1 MVKDPVC
8 GMEIEPQS
16 AATIREHMGQTF
28 YFCSTRCVETFDANP
43 HQYMPQ
49 ETAVAPKPP
58 VKQVIDPVCGM
69 AIDPESAA
77 ATRQRDGE
85 TFYFCSTRCAETF
98 DAGQVVLD
106 NIAQPP
112 VGSATTGVNPD
123 LSGPLHVELPVA
135 GLTCGTC
142 VTTIERGLQAVPGV
156 TKAHVNFSSGQAH
169 VTYDPEQAEVSDLV
183 GAVKKAGYSVGTA
196 EMRVRITPGLHC
208 ASCVGFIE
216 EALTDLPGVLEAS
229 VSPGTN
235 TALISYVPEQVDFAA
250 VKAAVES
257 TGYQAARPV
266 EQEESVDEE
275 TTAHRREYQSL
286 MRKFWFA
293 AAVAIPVMLV
303 AYPELPWLYLPNLFV
318 DEASESLIR
327 LLFILSG
334 IVTLPVMAYSGR
346 QFFTGG
352 WAAFR
357 HHAADMNT
365 LIALGTSA
373 AWVYSTVALIV
384 PSIFPEGT
392 ATPFYDVTAVVTA
405 LVVLGQALEV
415 RAKGQTSQA
424 IRKLLDLQAKTAH
437 VLRDGQEIE
446 IPVEEVLVGDVVVV
460 RPGDK
465 IPVDGEIVDG
475 RSAIDESMV
484 TGESLPAD
492 KQVGDE
498 VIGATVNTTGSFKF
512 RATKVGKDTAL
523 AQIVKMV
530 QDAMGSKAP
539 IARLVDVVSSYFV
552 PAVMIISILTFLVWF
567 NFGPSPA
574 LAFAI
579 VTAVTVL
586 IIACPCAVGMAVP
599 MSLVAGVGKGAEHGV
614 LIRNGEALQT
624 ASQLNVVVL
633 DKTGTITKG
642 KPELTDTVPANGFET
657 AALLCY
663 AASADQLSEHPLA
676 QAIVQGARSQGAA
689 LVEPTEFDAV
699 PGHGVETVVAGH
711 QVLVGNIKLMRRHS
725 IDASAVE
732 ADVQRLQGEGKTAM
746 YVAVDGQAAG
756 TVAVADT
763 IKEDSIQAIQVMR
776 EMGLEVIMLT
786 GDNERTAQAIA
797 RQVGITRIL
806 AEVLPE
812 DKAQEVHMLKKGGH
826 KVGMVGDGIND
837 APALVEADVGFAIG
851 TGTDVAIEAAD
862 ITLMSGSLKGVAYAI
877 EISKATMRNA
887 KQSLFGAFAYNSLG
901 IPVAAG
907 VLYPFFGLLLSPLLA
922 GAAMAASSVTV
933 VSNANRLRFFKAKS
947 FSETGATV

>member
-1 MVKDPVC
+1 MMIKDPVC
-8 GMEIEPQS
+8 GMEVDPET
-16 AATIREHMGQTF
+16 AAARRDHMGQSF
-28 YFCSTRCVETFDANP
+28 YFCSTQCADTFDADP
-43 HQYMPQ
+43 HKYAHQVMSKPVA
-49 ETAVAPKPP
+49 AV
-58 VKQVIDPVCGM
+58 V
-69 AIDPESAA
+69 S
-77 ATRQRDGE
+77 
-85 TFYFCSTRCAETF
+85 
-98 DAGQVVLD
+98 
-106 NIAQPP
+106 
-112 VGSATTGVNPD
+112 SATTGYNPD
-123 LSGPLHVELPVA
+123 LASHVQVKLPIA
-135 GLTCGTC
+135 GLTCSTC
-142 VTTIERGLQAVPGV
+142 VATVENNLQGVPGV
-156 TKAHVNFSSGQAH
+156 SDVHVNFALNKAH
-169 VTYDPEQAEVSDLV
+169 VTYDPTQSDVGQLVS
-183 GAVKKAGYSVGTA
+183 AVKKAGYQVGATD
-196 EMRVRITPGLHC
+196 MRLRLTPDLHC
-208 ASCVGFIE
+208 ASCVGLIE
-216 EALTDLPGVLEAS
+216 DALHCVPGVLAAT
-229 VSPGTN
+229 VNPGTN
-235 TALISYVPEQVDFAA
+235 TVQIKYVPEQAEFAA
-250 VKAAVES
+250 IQAAVES
-257 TGYQAARPV
+257 TGYNVARPV

-275 TTAHRREYQSL
+275 TAAHQREYQNL

-293 AAVAIPVMLV
+293 TAIGIPVMLV

-318 DEASESLIR
+318 GEASESLIWW
-327 LLFILSG
+327 LFVLSAV
-334 IVTLPVMAYSGR
+334 VTLPVMAYSGK
-346 QFFTGG
+346 QFFTGA
-352 WAAFR
+352 WAAFK
-357 HHAADMNT
+357 HHSADMNT

-373 AWVYSTVALIV
+373 AWIYSTVALII
-384 PSIFPEGT
+384 PSLFPEGT

-424 IRKLLDLQAKTAH
+424 IRKLLDLQAKTAR
-437 VLRDGQEIE
+437 VLRDGQEVE

-484 TGESLPAD
+484 TGESLPVD
-492 KQVGDE
+492 KQIGDE

-530 QDAMGSKAP
+530 QNAMGSKAP

-552 PAVMIISILTFLVWF
+552 PAVMIIAIFTFLVWY
-567 NFGPSPA
+567 NFGPSLSGVEGRA
-574 LAFAI
+574 LAFAV

-642 KPELTDTVPANGFET
+642 KPELTDTIPANGFE
-657 AALLCY
+657 AADLLHY
-663 AASADQLSEHPLA
+663 AASADLLSEHPLA
-676 QAIVQGARSQGAA
+676 QAIVEGARSQGVA
-689 LVEPTEFDAV
+689 LVEPTEFDAI
-699 PGHGVETVVAGH
+699 PGHGVETAVEGH
-711 QVLVGNIKLMRRHS
+711 QIFVGNVKLMHLHE
-725 IDASAVE
+725 IDTRAIE

-746 YVAVDGQAAG
+746 YVAIDGRVAG
-756 TVAVADT
+756 VVAVADT
-763 IKEDSIQAIQVMR
+763 IKEDSIQAIKVMQDA
-776 EMGLEVIMLT
+776 GLEVIMLT

-797 RQVGITRIL
+797 RQVGIERVL
-806 AEVLPE
+806 ADVLPE
-812 DKAQEVHMLKKGGH
+812 DKAQEVHMLRQGGR

-877 EISKATMRNA
+877 EISRATMRNA

-907 VLYPFFGLLLSPLLA
+907 VLYPFFGLLLSPLVA

-933 VSNANRLRFFKAKS
+933 VTNANRLRFFKAKS
-947 FSETGATV
+947 FSESAT

>member
-16 AATIREHMGQTF
+16 AAATREHMGQTF
-28 YFCSTRCVETFDANP
+28 YFCSDQCAATFDANP
-43 HQYMPQ
+43 HQYAHQ
-49 ETAVAPKPP
+49 EMGSNGMKPL
-58 VKQVIDPVCGM
+58 
-69 AIDPESAA
+69 A
-77 ATRQRDGE
+77 
-85 TFYFCSTRCAETF
+85 
-98 DAGQVVLD
+98 
-106 NIAQPP
+106 
-112 VGSATTGVNPD
+112 GSATTGFNPD
-123 LSGPLHVELPVA
+123 LPDSLHVELPIA

-142 VTTIERGLQAVPGV
+142 VTTVERSLQAVPGV
-156 TKAHVNFSSGQAH
+156 ATAHVNFSLGQAH
-169 VTYDPEQAEVSDLV
+169 VTYNPEQADVSDFI
-183 GAVKKAGYSVGTA
+183 GAVKKAGYNVGTA
-196 EMRVRITPGLHC
+196 EMRVRISPGLHC

-216 EALTDLPGVLEAS
+216 EALNSVPGVLATT
-229 VSPGTN
+229 VSPGTD
-235 TALISYVPEQVDFAA
+235 TALIRYVPEQVDFAA
-250 VKAAVES
+250 VQAAVES

-275 TTAHRREYQSL
+275 TAAHQREYQSL
-286 MRKFWFA
+286 LRKFWFA
-293 AAVAIPVMLV
+293 AIISVPVMLV

-318 DEASESLIR
+318 GEVSETLIR
-327 LLFILSG
+327 WLFILSG
-334 IVTLPVMAYSGR
+334 VVTLPVMVYSGR

-352 WAAFR
+352 WAAFK
-357 HHAADMNT
+357 HHSADMNT

-373 AWVYSTVALIV
+373 AWIYSTVALIV

-405 LVVLGQALEV
+405 LVVLGQAIEV

-424 IRKLLDLQAKTAH
+424 IRKLLDLQAKTAR

-446 IPVEEVLVGDVVVV
+446 IPVEEVLVGDVIVV

-484 TGESLPAD
+484 TGESLPVD
-492 KQVGDE
+492 KKIGDE

-567 NFGPSPA
+567 NFGPGQA

-624 ASQLNVVVL
+624 ASQLNVIVL

-642 KPELTDTVPANGFET
+642 KPALTDTVPANGFE
-657 AALLCY
+657 AAVLLHY

-676 QAIVQGARSQGAA
+676 QAIVEGARSQGAA

-699 PGHGVETVVAGH
+699 PGHGVETVVEGH
-711 QVLVGNIKLMRRHS
+711 TVLVGNVKLMRRHN
-725 IDASAVE
+725 IDVSTIE

-746 YVAVDGQAAG
+746 YVAVDGRAAG
-756 TVAVADT
+756 VVAVADT
-763 IKEDSIQAIQVMR
+763 IKEDSIQAIRVMQA
-776 EMGLEVIMLT
+776 MGLEVMMLT

-797 RQVGITRIL
+797 RQVGIQRVL
-806 AEVLPE
+806 ADVLPE
-812 DKAQEVHMLKKGGH
+812 DKAQEVHLLKVGGK

-877 EISKATMRNA
+877 EISRATMRNA

-907 VLYPFFGLLLSPLLA
+907 ILYPFFGLLLSPLLA

-933 VSNANRLRFFKAKS
+933 VTNANRLRFFKAKS
-947 FSETGATV
+947 FSEAAETA